1 MLRTATT
8 DTFTE
13 GVLEA
18 SLNKLVVVD
27 FWATWCSP
35 CRMLKPIL
43 EKISEEADVAE
54 LVDFVL
60 IDVEINSEL
69 ADQYQ
74 VSGTP
79 TVIFFKDG
87 VEVGRKVGMMLKP
100 DFAIAMGEH
109 LNLPEP
115 DATPAS

>member
-1 MLRTATT
+1 MLKEATT
-8 DTFTE
+8 ETFAE
-13 GVLEA
+13 GVLDA

-35 CRMLKPIL
+35 CRMLKPVL
-43 EKISEEADVAE
+43 ERVSNEEGMPD

-60 IDVEINSEL
+60 IDVEANQEL

-79 TVIFFKDG
+79 TIIFFKDG
-87 VEVGRKVGMMLKP
+87 VEVGRKVGLMMKP
-100 DFAIAMGEH
+100 EFLEAMSEH
-109 LNLPEP
+109 L
-115 DATPAS
+115 D

>member
-1 MLRTATT
+1 MLKTATT
-8 DTFTE
+8 ETFTE
-13 GVLEA
+13 GVIDA

-43 EKISEEADVAE
+43 ERVSGEGGIAD

-60 IDVEINSEL
+60 VDVETNAEL
-69 ADQYQ
+69 ADLYQ
-74 VSGTP
+74 VSSTP

-87 VEVGRKVGMMLKP
+87 VEVGRKSGLMMKP
-100 DFAIAMGEH
+100 EFLEAMSEH
-109 LNLPEP
+109 L
-115 DATPAS
+115 D